1 VTNASTVSSHVDQVA
16 RNSYGRLIA
25 ILAKQTGD
33 IAAAEDALADAF
45 AKALTT
51 WPETGIPT
59 QPEAWL
65 LTVAR
70 NRDRDRLRSSAHRT
84 SLGGDTLED
93 MEARADAAIS
103 TTMTLLETNQFSDER
118 LKLMAVCAHPAIDAS
133 ARTPLILQTVLGLE
147 ASTIATAFAIPA
159 ATMAQRLVRAKRKI
173 KQAAIP
179 FTVPSAD
186 ALEERLEAILEA
198 VYGAYAT
205 EWAGPIPSLAHD
217 PQDLRMEALFLAD
230 LLVDL
235 QPDHAE
241 TLGLAAL
248 LWFSQSRL
256 SARFDDQGAFIPL
269 VEQDLSQWDPIAMGR
284 AYGLLQR
291 ASAIGKLGRFQLE
304 AAISSVHAAR
314 ARSGATDWAAIVQ
327 LYEGLMAIA
336 PTLGAAVARAA
347 AVGEAHGAKAGLA
360 ALDVINDTD
369 CQSFQ
374 PAWATRAHLLRANA
388 DEKGARQAF
397 EKAIALTTNLPLRR
411 YLERQI

>member
-1 VTNASTVSSHVDQVA
+1 MTNASTVTSEVDQVA

-51 WPETGIPT
+51 WPETGIPA
-59 QPEAWL
+59 QPEGWL

-70 NRDRDRLRSSAHRT
+70 NRDRDRLRSSAHRS

-93 MEARADAAIS
+93 MEAHADAAIS

-133 ARTPLILQTVLGLE
+133 VRTPLILQTVLGLE

-186 ALEERLEAILEA
+186 ALEERLEVILEA
-198 VYGAYAT
+198 VYGAYAA
-205 EWAGPIPSLAHD
+205 EWAGPIPSLEHD
-217 PQDLRMEALFLAD
+217 PQDLRMEALFLAE

-235 QPDHAE
+235 QPNHAE

-269 VEQDLSQWDPIAMGR
+269 VEQDPSQWDPIAMRR
-284 AYGLLQR
+284 AHRLLQR

-314 ARSGATDWAAIVQ
+314 AQSGTTDWTAIVQ

-347 AVGEAHGAKAGLA
+347 AVGEAHGAKTGLA
-360 ALDVINDTD
+360 ALDVINGTD

-374 PAWATRAHLLRANA
+374 AAWATRAHLLRANA

>member
-1 VTNASTVSSHVDQVA
+1 MTNASTITNEVDQVA

-51 WPETGIPT
+51 WPETGIPA
-59 QPEAWL
+59 QPEGWL

-93 MEARADAAIS
+93 MEGRADAAIS
-103 TTMTLLETNQFSDER
+103 TTMTLLETNQFADER

-179 FTVPSAD
+179 FTVPSSD
-186 ALEERLEAILEA
+186 ALDERLEAILEA
-198 VYGAYAT
+198 IYGAYAA

-230 LLVDL
+230 LLVEL
-235 QPDHAE
+235 QPEHAE

-269 VEQDLSQWDPIAMGR
+269 AEQDPSQWHPIAMR
-284 AYGLLQR
+284 QAHTLLQR
-291 ASAIGKLGRFQLE
+291 ASAVKKLGRFQLE
-304 AAISSVHAAR
+304 AAISSVHAAKIK
-314 ARSGATDWAAIVQ
+314 SGTTDWAAIVQ

-360 ALDVINDTD
+360 ALDVISDSD

-397 EKAIALTTNLPLRR
+397 EKAIALTTSLPLRR

>member
-1 VTNASTVSSHVDQVA
+1 MTNASTVTSHVDQVA

-51 WPETGIPT
+51 WPETGIPA
-59 QPEAWL
+59 QPESWL

-93 MEARADAAIS
+93 MEARADAVIS

-198 VYGAYAT
+198 IYGAYAT
-205 EWAGPIPSLAHD
+205 EWAGAIPSLAHD
-217 PQDLRMEALFLAD
+217 PQDLRIEALFLAD

-269 VEQDLSQWDPIAMGR
+269 VEQDPSQWDPIAMRR
-284 AYGLLQR
+284 AHRLLQR
-291 ASAIGKLGRFQLE
+291 ASAVGKLGRFQLE

-314 ARSGATDWAAIVQ
+314 ARSGTTDWAAIVQ
-327 LYEGLMAIA
+327 LYEGLMAAA

-360 ALDVINDTD
+360 ALDVISDTD

>member
-1 VTNASTVSSHVDQVA
+1 MTNASTVTSHVDQVA

-51 WPETGIPT
+51 WPETGIPA
-59 QPEAWL
+59 QPEGWL

-93 MEARADAAIS
+93 MEAHADAAIS

-198 VYGAYAT
+198 IYGAYAT
-205 EWAGPIPSLAHD
+205 EWAGAIPSLAHD

-235 QPDHAE
+235 QPEHAE

-256 SARFDDQGAFIPL
+256 SARFDDKSAFIPL
-269 VEQDLSQWDPIAMGR
+269 VEQDPSQWDPIAMRR
-284 AYGLLQR
+284 ARTLLQR
-291 ASAIGKLGRFQLE
+291 ASAVGKLGRFQLE

-314 ARSGATDWAAIVQ
+314 AQSGTTDWTAIVQ

-360 ALDVINDTD
+360 ALDLISETD

>member
-1 VTNASTVSSHVDQVA
+1 MNNASTVTSHVDQVA

-51 WPETGIPT
+51 WPETGIPA
-59 QPEAWL
+59 QPEGWL

-93 MEARADAAIS
+93 MEAHADAAIS

-186 ALEERLEAILEA
+186 ALEERLEVILEA
-198 VYGAYAT
+198 VYGAYAA
-205 EWAGPIPSLAHD
+205 EWAGAIPSLAHD
-217 PQDLRMEALFLAD
+217 PQDLRIEALFLAD

-256 SARFDDQGAFIPL
+256 SARFDDQGTFIPL
-269 VEQDLSQWDPIAMGR
+269 VEQDPSQWDPVAMRR
-284 AYGLLQR
+284 ARTLLQR
-291 ASAIGKLGRFQLE
+291 ASAVGKLGRFQLE

-314 ARSGATDWAAIVQ
+314 AQSGTTDWTAIVQ

-360 ALDVINDTD
+360 ALDVISDTD